1 LKRETAVPVPKERV
15 AGRGHRAEGRALTL
29 PGGRLLPCALAV
41 LALSGCGLEIWE
53 GEILTESGKSLFRET
68 YFSERSCRVDTA
80 ERFNAMSTEGRKK
93 LSYSGGDWV
102 EQDPERHRCRLK
114 HKLGF

>member
-1 LKRETAVPVPKERV
+1 MKSETAVPVPKERA
-15 AGRGHRAEGRALTL
+15 AGRVDEAEGWALTL
-29 PGGRLLPCALAV
+29 PRGRLLPCALAV
-41 LALSGCGLEIWE
+41 LALSGCALEIWE

-80 ERFNAMSTEGRKK
+80 ERFNALSTEGRKK
-93 LSYSGGDWV
+93 LSYSRGDWV